1 MYFLQYVVMD
11 KQTQTDL
18 EASIAKLE
26 KENQRLDEEIS
37 RTNEEISRLDE
48 EISRTNEEISRK
60 DEEISRKDEEISRK
74 DEEISMLD
82 KEILRLKEGIEK
94 IDTLWNMALE
104 QRGRSSPSSS
114 SSAQSTRLS
123 HIHEMLDHILSDEK
137 SMKVLI
143 MSTKEVFD
151 DTLEDLSHIIK
162 KSGDSQHFQ
171 DYQDITVESTDQYT
185 LYTRHFLLMTQ
196 IRKAQSMNKELLWIF
211 FGPEQSMI
219 YDYIK
224 LANKYDNELYTVTPH
239 NMTKYISMIKSEEE
253 FKEILPGRDGGE
265 ITIDGTIVKTIRPDD
280 EDEQRDTLYSGN
292 DKMPII
298 RTAMI
303 LNRQKYII
311 AISDSQEVRYDDPTW
326 QTQGLPNFGKWTQ
339 RLTEGKRIPSD
350 RRVRLNLDG
359 GYVGIQ
365 NYLLGVNTKIPYNT
379 PEDKEITS
387 STKNTQNKAHT
398 KRCIPAEK
406 VFEHVKN
413 WKSLPGRYDG
423 TAKEFNVEFNG
434 TCGMYNKQKM
444 WHDGTY
450 QYWKNKIKNRI

>member
-1 MYFLQYVVMD
+1 MD

-18 EASIAKLE
+18 EASVAKLE
-26 KENQRLDEEIS
+26 KEGLEKDK
-37 RTNEEISRLDE
+37 EISRLN
-48 EISRTNEEISRK
+48 THLAK
-60 DEEISRKDEEISRK
+60 DDSLWGSELGQKRHSS
-74 DEEISMLD
+74 
-82 KEILRLKEGIEK
+82 ILPTRLLHTQETLKHMVSGEKTLKELTG
-94 IDTLWNMALE
+94 
-104 QRGRSSPSSS
+104 
-114 SSAQSTRLS
+114 
-123 HIHEMLDHILSDEK
+123 
-137 SMKVLI
+137 
-143 MSTKEVFD
+143 STKEVFD

-162 KSGDSQHFQ
+162 KSGDSSHFQ
-171 DYQDITVESTDQYT
+171 DGQDIKKEPANQYKM
-185 LYTRHFLLMTQ
+185 YIRYFLLMTQ
-196 IRKAQSMNKELLWIF
+196 TRKTQNMGKELLCIF
-211 FGPEQSMI
+211 FGVEQSMI

-265 ITIDGTIVKTIRPDD
+265 ITIDGTLVKTIRPDD
-280 EDEQRDTLYSGN
+280 EDEQIDTLYSGN

-303 LNRQKYII
+303 LNRQKHII
-311 AISDSQEVRYDDPTW
+311 AISDSQEVSYRDLTGPI
-326 QTQGLPNFGKWTQ
+326 QGLPEFGKWTQ

-365 NYLLGVNTKIPYNT
+365 NYLLGVNTTLHKT
-379 PEDKEITS
+379 PKDKESTA
-387 STKNTQNKAHT
+387 TKNTQNKEHT

-406 VFEHVKN
+406 VFAHVKN
-413 WKSLPGRYDG
+413 WKCMPGRYDG